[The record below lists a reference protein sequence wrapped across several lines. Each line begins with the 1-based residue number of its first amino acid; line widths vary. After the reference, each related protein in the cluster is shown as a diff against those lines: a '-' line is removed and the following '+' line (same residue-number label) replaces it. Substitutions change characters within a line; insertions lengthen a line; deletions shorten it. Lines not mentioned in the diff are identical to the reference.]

1 MQSKTKIVSA
11 PLGGLNGLDSIADM
25 PAKDAIILDNFWP
38 TQAGLAV
45 REGWGNFASVPTDN
59 PPGSPHDIR
68 ALLSY
73 TSPTGAKKLF
83 ATDQT
88 GIYNITSGG
97 AVAVADIVCTNGAF
111 QSVNTSTAGG
121 NFMLACNGVDKLM
134 LYDGTNWVAMD
145 GVSTPAITGITSTDC
160 NYLHVFQQRVY
171 IALKNSL
178 NFAYLG
184 VNAISG
190 AASTYPLGAVF
201 KRGGSILCIDSWTI
215 DGGNGLDD
223 MIVFITTEGEVAI
236 YSGYDPSNAATWSL
250 VGVYYIGKPV
260 SKNCTAKIGG
270 DLMILTT
277 NGLYPLS
284 KALSNALFDRAAAIS
299 YKIQNSLQ
307 NYIEV
312 TSDNYG
318 WQLLHYPSPGMLLIN
333 VPYKLDSASNYIYSY
348 QLVMNTTSMKWARF
362 TGMSAEAWVVHD
374 GNLYF
379 ACHNK
384 IYKAWTG
391 NTDNNGNI
399 IARAKQAFTT
409 LGSNQNNKH
418 VKMLRPVLTGS
429 ASANFS
435 ASLDTDFGSDSTW
448 QYTYIGNTAPPLWDV
463 ATWDESV
470 FAGST
475 TTMDW
480 VTLSNMPGMYYS
492 LNLKIETSS
501 PGVIWVSTQYL
512 YEICDAIL

>member
-1 MQSKTKIVSA
+1 MISKTKIVSS

-45 REGWGNFASVPTDN
+45 RKGYASFATIPADN
-59 PPGSPHDIR
+59 PPGSPHDVR
-68 ALLSY
+68 SLLSY
-73 TSPTGAKKLF
+73 SSPTGSKKLF
-83 ATDQT
+83 AADQS

-97 AVAVADIVCTNGAF
+97 AVAAPAIACTNGEW
-111 QSVNTSTAGG
+111 QSINTSTAGG
-121 NFMLACNGVDKLM
+121 NFLLACNAVDKTK
-134 LYDGTNWVAMD
+134 LYDGTNWVSLD
-145 GVSTPAITGITSTDC
+145 GASTPALTGITSTDVA
-160 NYLHVFQQRVY
+160 YLHVFQQRVY
-171 IALKNSL
+171 MALKGSL
-178 NFAYLG
+178 NFAYLA
-184 VNAISG
+184 VNSIAG
-190 AASTYPLGAVF
+190 AASTFPLGAVF

-215 DGGNGLDD
+215 DGGDGIDD
-223 MIVFITTEGEVAI
+223 MIVFITTEGEVAV
-236 YSGYDPSNAATWSL
+236 YSGYDPSNSITWAL

-260 SKNCTAKIGG
+260 SKNCTTKIGG
-270 DLMILTT
+270 DLMLLTT

-299 YKIQNSLQ
+299 YRVQNTLQ
-307 NYIEV
+307 NYIEN
-312 TSDNYG
+312 TIDDYG
-318 WQLLHYPSPGMLLIN
+318 WQMIQYPGPGMLLIN
-333 VPYKLDSASNYIYSY
+333 VPYKVDSASNYIYSY

-362 TGMSAEAWVVHD
+362 TGMAAECWAVHD
-374 GNLYF
+374 GDLYF
-379 ACHNK
+379 ACHNT
-384 IYKAWTG
+384 IYKAWDG
-391 NTDNNGNI
+391 NTDAGGNI

-435 ASLDTDFGSDSTW
+435 ASLDTNFSNDATL
-448 QYTYIGNTAPPLWDV
+448 QYTYIGNTAASLWDV
-463 ATWDESV
+463 AKWDASV
-470 FAGST
+470 FSGST

-480 VTLSNMPGMYYS
+480 VTLGNVPSMYYS

-512 YEICDAIL
+512 YELCDAVL